1 MKRSEAVAIVLRA
14 LADLDVK
21 KPDGYDYIEQ
31 ADHIISALENVRLLP
46 QNPVGTNWYGYWQK
60 ED

>member
-1 MKRSEAVAIVLRA
+1 MKRSEAVNLVLRA
-14 LADLDVK
+14 LADLDMK

-31 ADHIISALENVRLLP
+31 ADSVVSALEIAGLLP
-46 QNPVGTNWYGYWQK
+46 QNPVGVNWYGSWEK